1 MKIQVKLLDR
11 YIWQQLIFLFIGSVV
26 LLAALG
32 VALGTV
38 SDLTY
43 KISEYNFPL
52 SIAVQIFFLKIPEY
66 TTYALPIALLL
77 TSLIVYGRLN
87 MNSEL
92 VAFFSSG
99 IDVYSIVKPAILF
112 SIVITGTTFL
122 LNEFIVPTANYEVA
136 RLENIF
142 LPKTKSY
149 IQKKDIFYPEY
160 ETFDNKNSQLIRL
173 YYAKYF
179 EENKFQEV
187 TIVDW
192 KLARIQ
198 KIIIARTATWD
209 KESKVWQFFDGRIET
224 FEFSNNLQKSL
235 KLPSKRRET
244 RGETVL
250 IYPNRSG
257 LAKVDFFKQKSL
269 FLPPIFFEIANR
281 EKDPEKMSISEAKK
295 YLALIINSQNQ
306 PKIRLF
312 KVRIQQKL
320 AFPFICIV
328 FAIIG
333 SSIGINFDRINLG
346 KGFGVCV
353 GIVFSYYLLGFMIGS
368 CGIVGLVSPMVAGWL
383 PNFLGW
389 GIGGWLLYDNNY

>member
-38 SDLTY
+38 SDLTH

-87 MNSEL
+87 LNSEL

-99 IDVYSIVKPAILF
+99 INVYSIVKPAVLF
-112 SIVITGTTFL
+112 SIVITGMTFL

-149 IQKKDIFYPEY
+149 IQKKDVFYPEY
-160 ETFDNKNSQLIRL
+160 KTFGKNNSKLLRL
-173 YYAKYF
+173 YYAKYYN
-179 EENKFQEV
+179 ENNFREV

-192 KLARIQ
+192 KLSHIQ
-198 KIIIARTATWD
+198 KIIVARTATWNRET
-209 KESKVWQFFDGRIET
+209 KTWQFFDGRIET
-224 FEFSNNLQKSL
+224 FEEINNLPISRKSPL
-235 KLPSKRRET
+235 KRREA
-244 RGETVL
+244 REKNSREQ
-250 IYPNRSG
+250 NRSSLG
-257 LAKVDFFKQKSL
+257 KVEFFKQKSL
-269 FLPPIFFEIANR
+269 LLPSTFFEIANR
-281 EKDPEKMSISEAKK
+281 EKDPEKMSLREAKK
-295 YLALIINSQNQ
+295 YLALIIKSQNQ

-312 KVRIQQKL
+312 RVRIQQKL

-333 SSIGINFDRINLG
+333 SSIGMNFDRINRG

-368 CGIVGLVSPMVAGWL
+368 CGIVGLVSPVVAGWL